1 MYAENRWAGDAEI
14 AWEEATKGGTRSEG
28 TLKYGGAGDEEIAWE
43 EATEGSAV
51 RGYAGVRWGWRCRNS
66 MGGGYG
72 GGARSEGT
80 VRYGNSIWEEA
91 TEGERGRR
99 AR

>member
-1 MYAENRWAGDAEI
+1 
-14 AWEEATKGGTRSEG
+14 
-28 TLKYGGAGDEEIAWE
+28 
-43 EATEGSAV
+43 
-51 RGYAGVRWGWRCRNS
+51 

-80 VRYGNSIWEEA
+80 LRDGGAGDAEIAWEDA

-99 AR
+99 VYAEGRWGWRCRNSMGGRYGGGAR